1 MATKTGFT
9 DAEKKAMQERAEEL
23 RAEKG
28 GAKKADLEKAALDV
42 IAEMNDADRAIVER
56 VHAIALTHAPDL
68 NLKLWYGMPAWA
80 RDKEII
86 FFVQQAEK
94 FDARYATFGFN
105 GGANLDDGD
114 MWATSFAVDK
124 LTPTVE
130 KNMADLI
137 KKAVS

>member
-28 GAKKADLEKAALDV
+28 GAKK
-42 IAEMNDADRAIVER
+42 
-56 VHAIALTHAPDL
+56 
-68 NLKLWYGMPAWA
+68 
-80 RDKEII
+80 
-86 FFVQQAEK
+86 

-124 LTPTVE
+124 PTPTVE
-130 KNMADLI
+130 KKMADLI

>member
-28 GAKKADLEKAALDV
+28 GAKKADLEKAA
-42 IAEMNDADRAIVER
+42 
-56 VHAIALTHAPDL
+56 
-68 NLKLWYGMPAWA
+68 
-80 RDKEII
+80 
-86 FFVQQAEK
+86 
-94 FDARYATFGFN
+94 RYATFGFN

-130 KNMADLI
+130 KKMADLI